1 MLYVGLGIVYLFLL
15 FFLGLRTIQNK
26 HWILFAI
33 GIFIPLVWIVGAMM
47 PPKGMSRVDELYAQ
61 KEHSA

>member
-1 MLYVGLGIVYLFLL
+1 LLYVGLGIVYLFLL

-47 PPKGMSRVDELYAQ
+47 PPKGMSHVDELYAQ
-61 KEHSA
+61 KERSA